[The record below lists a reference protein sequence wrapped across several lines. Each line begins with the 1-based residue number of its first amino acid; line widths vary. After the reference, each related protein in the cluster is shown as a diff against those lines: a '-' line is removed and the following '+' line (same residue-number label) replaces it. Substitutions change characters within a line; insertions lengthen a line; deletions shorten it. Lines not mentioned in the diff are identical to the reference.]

1 MLTLNDHFQIPS
13 HVSFS
18 IVGADAFLLNMRT
31 NKYFRL
37 EEVGARL
44 WSLLSAGESLDTSH
58 QILLKEY
65 KVDPVELESDLLELM
80 ENLHKNGLVELVT
93 E

>member
-1 MLTLNDHFQIPS
+1 MLTLNAHFQIPAY
-13 HVSFS
+13 VSFS
-18 IVGADAFLLNMRT
+18 IVGVDAFLLNMRT

-44 WSLLSAGESLDTSH
+44 WDLLSAGESLSASY

-65 KVDPVELESDLLELM
+65 KVDVIELESDLLELM
-80 ENLHKNGLVELVT
+80 ENLLKNGLVELVT

>member
-1 MLTLNDHFQIPS
+1 MLTLNDHFGIPS

-18 IVGADAFLLNMRT
+18 VVGADAFLLNMRT

-44 WSLLSAGESLDTSH
+44 WELLSAGESLRTAH

-65 KVDPVELESDLLELM
+65 KVDSMALESDLLELM
-80 ENLHKNGLVELVT
+80 ENMLKNGLVELVA

>member
-1 MLTLNDHFQIPS
+1 MLTLNDYFQIPS

>member
-18 IVGADAFLLNMRT
+18 VVGSDAFLLNMRT

-44 WSLLSAGESLDTSH
+44 WELLTAGKSLHDSH
-58 QILLKEY
+58 QVLLKEY
-65 KVDPVELESDLLELM
+65 KVDPISLEADLLELLGSM
-80 ENLHKNGLVELVT
+80 LKNGLVELVS